1 MLCRPV
7 PVLEDK
13 AAGERSVCW
22 KVQRRQV
29 ISDAAEAHRRGGLA
43 LGTEAPTFYMDSGLH
58 GSLPVKGEESGRHV
72 TV

>member
-29 ISDAAEAHRRGGLA
+29 ISDAAEAHRRGAWPWEL
-43 LGTEAPTFYMDSGLH
+43 
-58 GSLPVKGEESGRHV
+58 RHQPFTWTQDCTGACQLKEGKV
-72 TV
+72 ADT